1 MKLQMS
7 IYGSS
12 SSWGDQCVNSGQS
25 PINLSQSSSKP
36 CDLMCEL
43 TFDDAYISQANVI
56 VSDEGLIVQSQ
67 TNLGSCKFA
76 GESYTCQSL
85 LVTHPSHHTIEN
97 VQADAEVVAIF
108 TSPTSGML
116 CVSSLVRVNP
126 TQTPSSHFFNAF
138 VPYANPSAQSTSVS
152 LGEQWGLFMMVP
164 PIGSYY
170 VYDGSLVIPPCQQ
183 CKWVVFKSMINID
196 SNDFALLVKNVV
208 PGSRPIQQ
216 LGNRDIFFND
226 IEQLPG
232 GPMPHDGKT
241 YMRCKRSGK
250 KQDVKD
256 VKSAP
261 LGEAKKTEDAK
272 KKNSIHAWASKQI
285 QQNGWLEMI
294 NVTLLIVS
302 FVAGVYYGWS
312 QSKNPMGMYLILL
325 AQKLAGY
332 LRSFFTKDDSL
343 SV

>member
-1 MKLQMS
+1 MS

-12 SSWGDQCVNSGQS
+12 SSWGDQCMNSNQS
-25 PINLSQSSSKP
+25 PINLSQSSAKP

-56 VSDEGLIVQSQ
+56 VSDEGLILQNQ
-67 TNLGSCKFA
+67 AGLGSCKFA
-76 GESYTCQSL
+76 GEGYTCQTM

-108 TSPTSGML
+108 SSPTSGLL

-126 TQTPSSHFFNAF
+126 NQTGSTHFFNAF
-138 VPYANPSAQSTSVS
+138 VPYANPSTTSTSVA

-164 PIGSYY
+164 PAGSYY
-170 VYDGSLVIPPCQQ
+170 VYDGSLPVPPCQQ
-183 CKWVVFKSMINID
+183 TKWVVFKSMINID
-196 SNDFALLVKNVV
+196 STDFALLVKNVV

-216 LGNRDIFFND
+216 VGSREVFFND

-250 KQDVKD
+250 KPDVKD
-256 VKSAP
+256 VKSAGM
-261 LGEAKKTEDAK
+261 GEEKKKEDSK
-272 KKNSIHAWASKQI
+272 KKNAVHEWVSKQI
-285 QQNGWLEMI
+285 EVNGWIEMF
-294 NVTLLIVS
+294 NVILMLASII
-302 FVAGVYYGWS
+302 GGIYYGWKS
-312 QSKNPMGMYLILL
+312 SSGPQGLYLVLL
-325 AQKLAGY
+325 GQKIAAW
-332 LRSFFTKDDSL
+332 LRSFFMKKP
-343 SV
+343 VAPV

>member
-1 MKLQMS
+1 MS

-12 SSWGDQCVNSGQS
+12 SSWADKCTGSDQS

-56 VSDEGLIVQSQ
+56 VSDEGLILQSQ

-108 TSPTSGML
+108 NSPTSGML

-126 TQTPSSHFFNAF
+126 TQTSSSHFFNAF
-138 VPYANPSAQSTSVS
+138 RPYANPSVESTAVS

-164 PIGSYY
+164 PAGSYY

-216 LGNRDIFFND
+216 VGSREVFFND

-250 KQDVKD
+250 KPDVKP
-256 VKSAP
+256 VKNAGMKDEKS
-261 LGEAKKTEDAK
+261 KEDKK
-272 KKNSIHAWASKQI
+272 KKNPIHKWIADQISI
-285 QQNGWLEMI
+285 NGWFELI
-294 NVTLLIVS
+294 NVLMLLLS
-302 FVAGVYYGWS
+302 FIGGIYYAYLNKKG
-312 QSKNPMGMYLILL
+312 PIGLYLILTG
-325 AQKLAGY
+325 QKAAAY
-332 LRSFFTKDDSL
+332 VRSFFVRS
-343 SV
+343 